1 MSVVTKTLRHLLLL
15 HHDIRP
21 FSSSSPS
28 PSQHL
33 INQLSRILSDY
44 RHPQNDIVS
53 PLTPYAPSIT
63 PDIIEQ
69 VLKRCHNLPFSAHSL
84 FTWAHSLPSFTP
96 TQNTHNILID
106 ILGKSKH
113 FPLLWDFLNNL
124 KKCQI
129 STFMF
134 WVVFSNYARAN
145 LPLDA
150 IRAFKNMGCYG
161 LDPGVNDFDHLLYV
175 LCKRRHVR
183 EAQVFF
189 DEFKGRFSPSVKTYS
204 ILVRGWG
211 FVGDSG
217 EARKVFDEMVMRG
230 LSVDVHAFNSVL
242 ESLCK
247 GGEVDEARKLFREMR
262 GKGLEPDAFS
272 YSIFVHA
279 ACEAGDVHS
288 AFRVL
293 DRMKRYG
300 LVPNVFTYN
309 AIINRLCKN
318 DKVEEAYELLDE
330 MIERNVK
337 PDVWSYNAI
346 LSFHCNRLEV
356 NMATKLVSRMDADV
370 CDPDRHTYNMLLK
383 MLIRV
388 GRFDRV
394 TSVWNK
400 MIDKGFHPSASTYAV
415 MVHGLCRKKGK
426 LEDACHYFELMIDD
440 GIPPYS
446 STCELLRNK
455 IIGLGFAEQVEIL
468 ADKMERSTS
477 CTIQDLSSIMRGDRK
492 NIKPSKEED
501 SSEES
506 DY

>member
-1 MSVVTKTLRHLLLL
+1 MLLFLDPGSSMRPCIHARTKLRQAEKVLRSKSRFSFQAL
-15 HHDIRP
+15 RP
-21 FSSSSPS
+21 RYVRVICV
-28 PSQHL
+28 L
-33 INQLSRILSDY
+33 IGED
-44 RHPQNDIVS
+44 D
-53 PLTPYAPSIT
+53 
-63 PDIIEQ
+63 
-69 VLKRCHNLPFSAHSL
+69 LKRSRRSWYDFDTCICHMSTYVVGLNKKNGKLGYQNKMTMLELPL
-84 FTWAHSLPSFTP
+84 
-96 TQNTHNILID
+96 
-106 ILGKSKH
+106 
-113 FPLLWDFLNNL
+113 
-124 KKCQI
+124 C
-129 STFMF
+129 
-134 WVVFSNYARAN
+134 NYARAN

-150 IRAFKNMGCYG
+150 IRAFKNMGLYG
-161 LDPGVNDFDHLLYV
+161 LEPGINDLDHLLYV

-183 EAQVFF
+183 EAQVFL
-189 DEFKGRFSPSVKTYS
+189 DEVKGGFGVTVKTYS

-211 FVGDSG
+211 FVGESG

-247 GGEVDEARKLFREMR
+247 GGEVDEARRLFREMR

-279 ACEAGDVHS
+279 ACEADDVHS

-356 NMATKLVSRMDADV
+356 NMATKLVSRMDTDS

-426 LEDACHYFELMIDD
+426 LEDACQYFEMMVDD

-477 CTIQDLSSIMRGDRK
+477 CTIQDLSSVMRGNRK